1 MPPSQTGSNPAE
13 TVRLSDAPQEPAP
26 QEPAPVAPAP
36 EDAPVRPG
44 LRAAWP
50 AVALYAALRFVG
62 IAVAWAF
69 AADQHR
75 SLLKLLGAYDAIW
88 YAGIVQHGYD
98 TAIPLKANGSPA
110 TTNLAFFPFF
120 PGLVAI
126 VDPVL
131 PGGADVAGIVVS
143 WLAGLA
149 AAWGLF
155 AVGAFLRDRR
165 TGIILAGVWAV
176 LPHGFV
182 ESMGYTETLFTA
194 LAAWTL
200 YALLRRNWLTAG
212 LLCMLAG
219 LTRPTGSALI
229 AVVGLTALIAV
240 VQRRDGWRPWVA
252 GVLSPLG
259 FVGFFAFVGHRLG
272 RADGYFHVQN
282 DAWKMSYD
290 FGQNTIKTT
299 HTLLTKPSAL
309 ALYVVALVVL
319 IAAALLIILAT
330 DRVPWQLT
338 AYSAI
343 ILALSFFGDSYYN
356 SKARLLIPA
365 FPLLLPVAS
374 GLARARRPIAVV
386 VLGLL
391 TVISALYGVYLSM
404 VWTASP

>member
-1 MPPSQTGSNPAE
+1 VPPSQTDPDRNGTTGLAAVAREQTPA
-13 TVRLSDAPQEPAP
+13 T
-26 QEPAPVAPAP
+26 PAP
-36 EDAPVRPG
+36 EVPRPG
-44 LRAAWP
+44 PRAAWP
-50 AVALYAALRFVG
+50 AVALYAGLRLIG
-62 IAVAWAF
+62 IVVAWAF

-98 TAIPLKANGSPA
+98 AAIPVKANGSLA
-110 TTNLAFFPFF
+110 TTNLAFFPLF
-120 PGLVAI
+120 PGLAAV

-131 PGGADVAGIVVS
+131 PGGADVAGIAIS

-155 AVGAFLRDRR
+155 AVGAHLRDRR
-165 TGIILAGVWAV
+165 TGMILAGLWAV

-229 AVVGLTALIAV
+229 AVVGLAALIAV
-240 VQRRDGWRPWVA
+240 IRRRDGWRPWVA
-252 GVLSPLG
+252 GAISPLG
-259 FVGFFAFVGHRLG
+259 FVAFIAFVGHRLG

-319 IAAALLIILAT
+319 VAAALLIILAT

-374 GLARARRPIAVV
+374 GLAKARRPVAVV

-391 TVISALYGVYLSM
+391 TVVSALYGVYLSM